1 MVENAG
7 DEPSRGTTIGQFPI
21 TTALEFTE
29 WPTEQTLGMVYGVI
43 VRSAGLG
50 RNIIAFFKNLAGG
63 EVRQYTRLVED
74 SRRHALD
81 RMIENAKVIGA
92 DGIVSMRFDSSE
104 MGRSMTEIVAYGTAV
119 RLRATADRGGSEKL
133 NGFVWLAIIVALVGF
148 AIGSFFVRRH
158 GESERPRPGWQR
170 TDEVFKDPG
179 SDRTMRVWLDEAGQ
193 RHYVPE

>member
-7 DEPSRGTTIGQFPI
+7 TEPPRGTAIGQFPI

-29 WPTEQTLGMVYGVI
+29 FPTEQTLGMVYGVI

-81 RMIENAKVIGA
+81 RMIENARMVGA

-104 MGRSMTEIVAYGTAV
+104 MGASMTEIVAYGTAV
-119 RLRATADRGGSEKL
+119 RFGSPSGRGGS
-133 NGFVWLAIIVALVGF
+133 AA
-148 AIGSFFVRRH
+148 
-158 GESERPRPGWQR
+158 
-170 TDEVFKDPG
+170 
-179 SDRTMRVWLDEAGQ
+179 
-193 RHYVPE
+193 